1 MKENKAHIIVFGNE
15 KGGTGKSTAAMQTA
29 VALLRRGYKVGTID
43 LDARQGTMT
52 VYMKNRW
59 AYMTRAKKS
68 LPVTTHMDI
77 ESSSVIFT
85 AGKEREEHD
94 FLFLAMSE
102 LHRNCDFII
111 IDTPGSDTHLSR
123 TAHGYADTL
132 VTPLNDSLI
141 DLDLLAR
148 LDPLTREIA
157 GPSVYTKMVEKKNDE
172 RTQRGVFAV
181 RWIVMRNRV
190 AQGKGKSRPEIEAH
204 LQTLAKRFNFKL
216 VDGFG
221 DRIIFRDMFI
231 DGLAMA
237 DLAAEKLLLKAEEK
251 AAWREVNALIDAI
264 DPEDIAQRSEAA
276 E

>member
-29 VALLRRGYKVGTID
+29 IALLRRGYKVGTID

-52 VYMKNRW
+52 AYMKNRW
-59 AYMTRAKKS
+59 AYMTRTKKS

-102 LHRNCDFII
+102 LHRNCDFIV

-148 LDPLTREIA
+148 IDPSTRELG

-172 RTQRGVFAV
+172 RTQRGAFAV

-190 AQGKGKSRPEIEAH
+190 AQGKAKSRPEIEAH
-204 LQTLAKRFNFKL
+204 LATLADRYNFTL
-216 VDGFG
+216 VEGFG

-251 AAWREVNALIDAI
+251 AAWREVNALIDTI
-264 DPEDIAQRSEAA
+264 DPEDITQRSVAA

>member
-59 AYMTRAKKS
+59 AYMTRVKKS

-102 LHRNCDFII
+102 LHRTCDFII

-172 RTQRGVFAV
+172 RTQRGAFAV

-204 LQTLAKRFNFKL
+204 LQTLANRFNFKL
-216 VDGFG
+216 VEGFG

-237 DLAAEKLLLKAEEK
+237 DLAAEKLLLKTDEK

-264 DPEDIAQRSEAA
+264 DPEDITQRSVAA